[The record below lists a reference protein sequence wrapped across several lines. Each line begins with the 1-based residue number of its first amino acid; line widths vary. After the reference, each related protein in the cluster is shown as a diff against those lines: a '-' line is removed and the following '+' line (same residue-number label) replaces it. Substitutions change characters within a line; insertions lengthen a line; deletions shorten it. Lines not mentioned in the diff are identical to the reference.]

1 MSADTEM
8 IPIRIDQ
15 LEALGGEL
23 MLLPEIESLSEFE
36 TLLQLEK
43 VTTRMSESETWK
55 IDYCREVDMTNK
67 ANHFKT
73 VPSKATLP
81 LLEGRM
87 VHAFTSKA
95 KEYFSGEGRSA
106 DWPINSDSKREY
118 EALVHYHMPKHKIKK
133 EALSRIS
140 KSRIAIRDIVGQ
152 TNERTMMAVLIPADV
167 CCGNKVPT
175 FLLPHFDDDE
185 KLNIEAQ
192 KVWTCAA
199 NSFVFDWFARKFVT
213 TSMNKFILDILRIPN
228 KIVPGSK
235 EWKKLVELYDKMEA
249 EEFMSLGWGKIRAE
263 IDATVANSCLLD
275 IATMRQ
281 ILDSFPLIDKK
292 EHPIRDEKHS
302 TVTKDSVLSAMGS
315 KRSKKRCEEAFEQG
329 AIPYRPAGLIPK
341 K

>member
-1 MSADTEM
+1 MRADTEM
-8 IPIRIDQ
+8 VSISIDQ
-15 LEALGGEL
+15 LKALGGGR
-23 MLLPEIESLSEFE
+23 MLLPEMESLSELE

-67 ANHFKT
+67 ADHFKSE
-73 VPSKATLP
+73 PSKTTLP

-95 KEYFSGEGRSA
+95 KEYISGEGRSA
-106 DWPINSDSKREY
+106 VWLTNSDSKRDY
-118 EALVHYHMPKHKIKK
+118 DALVQYHMPKDKIKK

-140 KSRIAIRDIVGQ
+140 KPRIAIRDIVGQ

-175 FLLPHFDDDE
+175 VLLPHFDDDE

-192 KVWTCAA
+192 KVWTCIA
-199 NSFVFDWFARKFVT
+199 NSFVFDWVARKVVT
-213 TSMNKFILDILRIPN
+213 TSMNKFILEILRVPD
-228 KIVPGSK
+228 KIVPDSK
-235 EWKKLVELYDKMEA
+235 EWKKLVGLYDKMEA

-263 IDATVANSCLLD
+263 IDATVAKSCQLN
-275 IATMRQ
+275 ITKMGQ

-292 EHPIRDEKHS
+292 EHPIHDEKHS
-302 TVTKDSVLSAMGS
+302 TVTKDSVLSAMGR
-315 KRSKKRCEEAFEQG
+315 KRSKKRCEEAFQIG
-329 AIPYRPAGLIPK
+329 AIPYRPAGLISK
-341 K
+341 Q

>member
-8 IPIRIDQ
+8 VSIGIDQ
-15 LEALGGEL
+15 LKALGGKL

-36 TLLQLEK
+36 TLLELEK

-67 ANHFKT
+67 KPHFKSE
-73 VPSKATLP
+73 PSKATLP
-81 LLEGRM
+81 LIEGRM

-95 KEYFSGEGRSA
+95 KEYISGKGRSA
-106 DWPINSDSKREY
+106 VWSTNSDSKRDY
-118 EALVHYHMPKHKIKK
+118 GALVQYHMPKDEIKK
-133 EALSRIS
+133 EAQSRIS
-140 KSRIAIRDIVGQ
+140 KPRIGIRDIVGQ

-175 FLLPHFDDDE
+175 VLLPHFDDDE

-192 KVWTCAA
+192 KVWTCIA
-199 NSFVFDWFARKFVT
+199 NSFVFDWVARKFVT
-213 TSMNKFILDILRIPN
+213 TSMNKFILEILRIPN
-228 KIVPGSK
+228 KLVPGSK
-235 EWKKLVELYDKMEA
+235 EWEKLVGLYDKMEA

-263 IDATVANSCLLD
+263 IDATVAKSCQLN
-275 IATMRQ
+275 IMKMGQ

-292 EHPIRDEKHS
+292 EHPIHDEKHS

-315 KRSKKRCEEAFEQG
+315 KRSKKRCEEAFQIG
-329 AIPYRPAGLIPK
+329 AIPYRPAGLISK
-341 K
+341 